1 MPALGSSE
9 LVKEYFYL
17 FLCIL
22 LYSYEMLD
30 SYNTVYLKKFF
41 NYDKIKMVKNL
52 IEILYEINNEEKEGK
67 L

>member
-1 MPALGSSE
+1 M
-9 LVKEYFYL
+9 K
-17 FLCIL
+17 
-22 LYSYEMLD
+22 LYI
-30 SYNTVYLKKFF
+30 NIKIYLKKFF

>member
-1 MPALGSSE
+1 
-9 LVKEYFYL
+9 
-17 FLCIL
+17 
-22 LYSYEMLD
+22 MLD

-41 NYDKIKMVKNL
+41 NYDKIKMVKSL

>member
-30 SYNTVYLKKFF
+30 SYNTVYLKEFF

>member
-1 MPALGSSE
+1 M
-9 LVKEYFYL
+9 
-17 FLCIL
+17 CIL